1 MIARDVVHYSGE
13 DPHTLARAPR
23 VSMTLDMTAAEADEA
38 LASYDPTSSTSPS
51 AADSRKIARTVLD
64 ALAAAAGSV

>member
-1 MIARDVVHYSGE
+1 MIARDVVHYTGE

-23 VSMTLDMTAAEADEA
+23 VRMTLDMTAAEAAAA
-38 LASYDPTSSTSPS
+38 LASYDPAGSTSPS

-64 ALAAAAGSV
+64 AVLSEQGE